1 MAAIKGVTLFDQ
13 RQQEVIRLL
22 WQHGRLSRWE
32 LHERSGQ
39 TPNGV
44 GNLVGKL
51 IEIGVLRECEPLR
64 SNGGRPRV
72 PVELDPD
79 KRHVVGLMISQGGV
93 EACHL
98 NLNGTLIGKI
108 RRREVPHAERIVAAA
123 ARMLSESVSEPTLG
137 IGVSAAGLI
146 DPQAHAILLSSVL
159 PSQRAVSLQPI
170 YAAAGDHPLVVTND
184 MQALAI
190 RWMLT
195 HRAELDQDMLLI
207 GFGDG
212 ALGAAMLIEGRPN
225 RGCVLA
231 GNELGHTRMP
241 VETALCHCGQKGCLE
256 RICSAEFLHSEGL
269 PHGVSMET
277 ALTTHLESAPV
288 QKMLNLLGMGFA
300 NAVNFVRPHRLVLIS
315 DMVQHVD
322 FCQALLRRIRSMLL
336 TELANRVQIDLW
348 DQPAYKSAQ
357 TAAWA
362 ALGSLY
368 LNSWEPTSSMA
379 KMSSANDAAAK
390 RANAVNV

>member
-1 MAAIKGVTLFDQ
+1 LRLKTAKKGAILFDQ

-22 WQHGRLSRWE
+22 WQYGRLSRWE

-51 IEIGVLRECEPLR
+51 IEMGVLRECAPLR

-72 PVELDPD
+72 PVELDPER
-79 KRHVVGLMISQGGV
+79 RHVVGLLIAQGSV

-98 NLNGTLIGKI
+98 NLNGNLVGKI
-108 RRREVPHAERIVAAA
+108 RRREVPHSEKIVAAA
-123 ARMLSESVSEPTLG
+123 ARMLSEVVSEPTLG
-137 IGVSAAGLI
+137 IGVSSAGLI

-195 HRAELDQDMLLI
+195 HRAELDQDVLLI

-241 VETALCHCGQKGCLE
+241 VETAVCHCGQKGCLE
-256 RICSAEFLHSEGL
+256 RICSSEFLYSQGL
-269 PHGVSMET
+269 PRSVSMEM
-277 ALTTHLESAPV
+277 ALATHLESAPV
-288 QKMLNLLGMGFA
+288 RRMLELLGMGFA
-300 NAVNFVRPHRLVLIS
+300 NAVNFVRPHRLVLVS
-315 DMVQHVD
+315 DMVRQVD

-336 TELANRVQIDLW
+336 SELTNRVQIDLW
-348 DQPAYKSAQ
+348 DQPAYRSAQ

-368 LNSWEPTSSMA
+368 LNSWEPTSSST
-379 KMSSANDAAAK
+379 KMS
-390 RANAVNV
+390 AVSDEAGA